1 MNNNYKIAMQTII
14 KKQNQDVN
22 FARFKEGDEKGLEFF
37 YKRLYPALYFYSFR
51 YIKDDINADCIVN
64 EAFLRLWLVRRSIQD
79 PDHIEPFIKKLTTQA
94 CKAYYRTS
102 NKRFQRNMLRL
113 DEIEN
118 YDEFIFGHDPE
129 IEEDTEVI
137 CQEELENELKEKWI
151 RLKTL
156 IPNLTQD
163 QQLIVRLC
171 LKYSFNYDRIAWH
184 IGGISDY
191 QVARKVEKTL
201 ESLKAIFTNS
211 QKLEIV
217 GNNNRFRFEGD
228 LNEEQSSILHMRYQL
243 QYSFEEI
250 SSALNLDQGYIK
262 KVFVGASIKIKKVK
276 M

>member
-1 MNNNYKIAMQTII
+1 MEKTL
-14 KKQNQDVN
+14 KKQNQDAN

-64 EAFLRLWLVRRSIQD
+64 EAFLRLWLVRKSIQD
-79 PDHIEPFIKKLTTQA
+79 LDDIEPFIKKLTTQA
-94 CKAYYRTS
+94 CKAYYRAS
-102 NKRFQRNMLRL
+102 NNRFQRNMLRL

-118 YDEFIFGHDPE
+118 YDDFIFGHDPE
-129 IEEDTEVI
+129 IAEDTEVL
-137 CQEELENELKEKWI
+137 CQEEIENELKEKWT

-250 SSALNLDQGYIK
+250 SSALNLDQGYIQ
-262 KVFVGASIKIKKVK
+262 KVFVGACTKIKKVK
-276 M
+276 R

>member
-1 MNNNYKIAMQTII
+1 MNNDYKRAMNPLLP
-14 KKQNQDVN
+14 KQNHDVN

-37 YKRLYPALYFYSFR
+37 YKRLYSSVYFSSLR

-64 EAFLRLWLVRRSIQD
+64 EAFLRLWLVRKSISDSDQ
-79 PDHIEPFIKKLTTQA
+79 IEVFLKKLTSNA
-94 CKAYYRTS
+94 CKAYYKTS
-102 NKRFQRNMLRL
+102 TNRFQRNMLRL

-118 YDEFIFGHDPE
+118 YQEFMCGYDPE
-129 IEEDTEVI
+129 NEDDADI
-137 CQEELENELKEKWI
+137 LYKEELDKDLKDKWI
-151 RLKTL
+151 KLETL

-163 QQLIVRLC
+163 QQLFVRLC

-217 GNNNRFRFEGD
+217 GKTNRFRFEGD
-228 LNEEQSSILHMRYQL
+228 LNGEQSSILHMRYEL

-250 SSALNLDQGYIK
+250 SSALNLDQGYIQ
-262 KVFVGASIKIKKVK
+262 KVFVGACTKIKKVK
-276 M
+276 L

>member
-1 MNNNYKIAMQTII
+1 MVLPKQT
-14 KKQNQDVN
+14 QDVN
-22 FARFKEGDEKGLEFF
+22 FASFKEGDEKGLEFF

-64 EAFLRLWLVRRSIQD
+64 EAFLRLWLLRKSID
-79 PDHIEPFIKKLTTQA
+79 DSDHIEAFIKKLTTQA
-94 CKAYYRTS
+94 CKEFYRTS
-102 NKRFQRNMLRL
+102 NNRFQRNMLRL

-118 YDEFIFGHDPE
+118 YDDFMFRCDPE
-129 IEEDTEVI
+129 IDGDTEVLY
-137 CQEELENELKEKWI
+137 QEELEKEQKERWTK
-151 RLKTL
+151 LEAL

-163 QQLIVRLC
+163 QQLFVRLC

-211 QKLEIV
+211 QKLEIA
-217 GNNNRFRFEGD
+217 GKNNRFRFEGD
-228 LNEEQSSILHMRYQL
+228 LNDEQSSILHMRYQL

-250 SSALNLDQGYIK
+250 SSALNLDQGYIQ
-262 KVFVGASIKIKKVK
+262 KVFVSACIKIKRVK

>member
-1 MNNNYKIAMQTII
+1 MNNNYKRAMESLL

-37 YKRLYPALYFYSFR
+37 YKRLYPTLYFYTFR

-64 EAFLRLWLVRRSIQD
+64 EAFLRLWLFRKSIDD
-79 PDHIEPFIKKLTTQA
+79 PEHIEPFIKKLTTQA
-94 CKAYYRTS
+94 CKAYYRAS

-118 YDEFIFGHDPE
+118 YNDFIFGYDPE
-129 IEEDTEVI
+129 IEEDTEVLY
-137 CQEELENELKEKWI
+137 QEELEKELKEKWTK
-151 RLKTL
+151 LETL

-201 ESLKAIFTNS
+201 ESLRAIFTNS

-217 GNNNRFRFEGD
+217 GKNNRFRFEGD

-262 KVFVGASIKIKKVK
+262 KIFVSACIKIKKVK

>member
-1 MNNNYKIAMQTII
+1 MNNDYKRAM
-14 KKQNQDVN
+14 KPLLPKQNHDVN

-37 YKRLYPALYFYSFR
+37 YKRLYSSVYFSSLR

-64 EAFLRLWLVRRSIQD
+64 EAFLRLWLVRKSISD
-79 PDHIEPFIKKLTTQA
+79 SDHIEVFLKKLTSNA
-94 CKAYYRTS
+94 CKAYYKTS
-102 NKRFQRNMLRL
+102 TNRFQRNMLRL

-118 YDEFIFGHDPE
+118 YQEFMCGYDPE
-129 IEEDTEVI
+129 NEDDTAI
-137 CQEELENELKEKWI
+137 LYKEELEKDLKEKWI
-151 RLKTL
+151 KLETL

-163 QQLIVRLC
+163 QQLFVRLC

-217 GNNNRFRFEGD
+217 GKTNRFRFEGD
-228 LNEEQSSILHMRYQL
+228 LNGEQSSILHMRYEL

-250 SSALNLDQGYIK
+250 SSALNLDQGYIQ
-262 KVFVGASIKIKKVK
+262 KVFVGACTKIKKVK
-276 M
+276 L